1 MRAAIEKIDLAP
13 EASFQCFR
21 RVEPA
26 FPFSW
31 HYHPEF
37 ELTLIVAGRGRRF
50 VGDHV
55 GDYMPGDLVLLGPNL
70 PHTWESARDD
80 PTHNGKP
87 HEAVV
92 VQFQK
97 AFLGNGFFDRP
108 EMRGIDRLLTRAARG
123 VRFTGQIASYAAD
136 RLANLSAQPPMSRL
150 LGMLDL
156 LQCLAESPHEQAREL
171 ASQRFA
177 PRLAHADAHRIDR
190 VAAFVHERV
199 GQPITQ
205 REAAE
210 LVQMSPSTF
219 ARFFR
224 RVTGHTFIEYV
235 NELRISEAC
244 RLLSDTELLITE
256 ICHRAGFASLPYF
269 NRRFKHSKQMS
280 PRQYRRQFSRAGI
293 ENSPEY

>member
-21 RVEPA
+21 RVELA
-26 FPFSW
+26 FPFNW

-55 GDYMPGDLVLLGPNL
+55 DDYTPGDLVLLGSNV
-70 PHTWESARDD
+70 PHTWESARND
-80 PTHNGKP
+80 PAHDGKP

-97 AFLGNGFFDRP
+97 TFLGDVFFDRP
-108 EMRGIDRLLTRAARG
+108 EMRHINRLLTRAARG
-123 VRFTGQIASYAAD
+123 ARFIGPIVEVVAD
-136 RLANLSAQPPMSRL
+136 RLLNLSVQPPMSRL
-150 LGMLDL
+150 LGLLKL
-156 LQCLAESPHEQAREL
+156 LQCLSESPQEQTQEL

-177 PRLAHADAHRIDR
+177 PRLAHADTQHIDR
-190 VAAFVHERV
+190 VVAFVHKRLD
-199 GQPITQ
+199 QTITQ
-205 REAAE
+205 REAAN
-210 LVQMSPSTF
+210 LIDMSPSTF

-235 NELRISEAC
+235 NESRISEAC
-244 RLLSDTELLITE
+244 RLLSDTELQVTD
-256 ICHRAGFASLPYF
+256 ICYRAGFASLPYF
-269 NRRFKHSKQMS
+269 NRRFKRSKQMC
-280 PRQYRRQFSRAGI
+280 PRQYRRQFSR
-293 ENSPEY
+293 